1 MTNVVPTGNH
11 CAMHLDSD
19 QKATNV
25 RPQPRKGW
33 LFFVSL
39 IETLLVWLAF
49 SWPLPRQV
57 FSAIPIS
64 AQNAEKYHIRAMIPG
79 DQLQLLY
86 HFWLF
91 SDMVRGK
98 TPFFY
103 NLYEFNT
110 GDDRDRFNPES
121 YFFPFSLL
129 FSIGDFSGNQ
139 AFGWNLAAFV
149 SLWLTLFF
157 SWLLALR
164 FTRRKALALG
174 AALISI
180 VLPYRWA
187 QMLGGSPT
195 GLGMMLVPMLL
206 YGLDLAIRE
215 KQAFGAWLAGLA
227 ILFAAWTDT
236 HVFFFSC
243 LSLPFWTFAL
253 VILCDN
259 FRWLRISSY
268 LAMIR
273 ALWPVAFM
281 AVLAFATGNLF
292 SALSGQQVM
301 KARGLHDTTL
311 YAGTWNGFFDLQATG
326 PSSHIYLGYG
336 LAAWTAMSA
345 LVWLAVVLQR
355 KKRESSDTRAIL
367 FLLLILGFTGLVLCL
382 SLGPRGP
389 FGGAAFLAIRHWI
402 SPYRMIRQA
411 AKIFCLLPVCLLFLT
426 ALPWELALKTSR
438 CRFLYKL
445 WPALLVAFIVESWM
459 RTDASLTSLDR
470 DQGAYRL
477 AAEDARNHGKD
488 PRVLVL
494 PLWPGD
500 SHYTS
505 VYQYYCSLYR
515 IRMVNGYRPF
525 LPEGYYENTFLFYE
539 SLNQGGLTGQQAD
552 HLLASGVH
560 YILLHENLFPEKVSP
575 FPVGNTLQKLLN
587 HPRLELLG
595 RDATVWAF
603 KILPQAQPDRKAV
616 SFMPACFP
624 TRSWEIEDHPSVQ
637 SITNRPGSSGFGSYL
652 RLLGEGAQVTMPGV
666 GVVDTPPPA
675 WCLRARGNGT
685 IRFGTNAWDR
695 QEQRIRTDSWK
706 WFTVPVSMTSSY
718 DRIRAQIVLASGEV
732 DLDSLFL
739 TAGNWKSPESG
750 ETVSMPVPSFFHG
763 GFTADTFDGV
773 VFRKNYDP
781 VAVSIYGPK
790 LPLDPGVYRL
800 EMKHASEAPAQT
812 ALGRLFLNQAGKN
825 NEIVVPVL
833 AGQPCVIDF
842 KQPDNLPFRATFV
855 FDRNADMTVRDI
867 TLTRLE

>member
-1 MTNVVPTGNH
+1 M
-11 CAMHLDSD
+11 
-19 QKATNV
+19 NV
-25 RPQPRKGW
+25 RAQPRKGW
-33 LFFVSL
+33 ILLASL
-39 IETLLVWLAF
+39 MVTFLLWLVV

-139 AFGWNLAAFV
+139 AFGWNLTAFV

-157 SWLLALR
+157 SWLLALG
-164 FTRRKALALG
+164 FTRRKFLALG

-180 VLPYRWA
+180 ALPYRWA

-206 YGLDLAIRE
+206 YGLDLAIR
-215 KQAFGAWLAGLA
+215 KKTAVGAWLAGFA
-227 ILFAAWTDT
+227 ILFGAWTDT

-243 LSLPFWTFAL
+243 LSLPFWVLAL
-253 VILCDN
+253 VVLSDD
-259 FRWLRISSY
+259 FRWLRFSSY
-268 LAMIR
+268 LTMIR
-273 ALWPVAFM
+273 LLWPVALM

-301 KARGLHDTTL
+301 KARGIHDIALFT
-311 YAGTWNGFFDLQATG
+311 GTWKGFFDLHATG

-336 LAAWTAMSA
+336 LAAWMALSVLAWLVAMA
-345 LVWLAVVLQR
+345 QR
-355 KKRESSDTRAIL
+355 RKRDPADLRASL
-367 FLLLILGFTGLVLCL
+367 FLFLVLGFTALALCL

-389 FGGAAFLAIRHWI
+389 FHGMAFTALRHWVP
-402 SPYRMIRQA
+402 PYRMIRQS
-411 AKIFCLLPVCLLFLT
+411 AKIFCLLPVCFMFL
-426 ALPWELALKTSR
+426 AILPWELALKTGR
-438 CRFLYKL
+438 FRFLYKL
-445 WPALLVAFIVESWM
+445 WPILLLVFIVESAL

-470 DQGAYRL
+470 EQRAYRL
-477 AAEDARNHGKD
+477 AAEDARSGGKE
-488 PRVLVL
+488 PHALIL

-505 VYQYYCSLYR
+505 VYQYNCSLYR

-525 LPEGYYENTFLFYE
+525 LPAGYYENTFLFFE
-539 SLNQGGLTGQQAD
+539 SLNQGDLSDPQAD

-560 YILLHENLFPEKVSP
+560 YLLLHENLFPEKVSP

-595 RDATVWAF
+595 HDNTVWAF
-603 KILPQAQPDRKAV
+603 KILPQNQDGKQTV
-616 SFMPACFP
+616 DFMHVYCP

-637 SITNRPGSSGFGSYL
+637 SITNRPGASGFDSYL
-652 RLLGEGAQVTMPGV
+652 RLLGEGSQVTMPAV
-666 GVVDTPPPA
+666 SVADTPAPL
-675 WCLRARGNGT
+675 WCLRARGDGT
-685 IRFGTNAWDR
+685 IRFGTNGSDR
-695 QEQRIRTDSWK
+695 QTQRIRTDAWK
-706 WFTVPVSMTSSY
+706 WFSIPVSMTSRY
-718 DRIRAQIVLASGEV
+718 ERIHPLIAMESGEV

-739 TAGNWKSPESG
+739 TAGTWKIPESG
-750 ETVSMPVPSFFHG
+750 ETISMTAPSFFHG
-763 GFTADTFDGV
+763 GYTLDTLDTV
-773 VFRKNYDP
+773 VFRKDYDP
-781 VAVSIYGPK
+781 VAVSLYGPR

-800 EMKHASEAPAQT
+800 EMKHESEAPAGT
-812 ALGRLFLNQAGKN
+812 TLGRLFLNQAGKSS
-825 NEIVVPVL
+825 ELVMPVL
-833 AGQPCVIDF
+833 ADRPCVIEF
-842 KQPDNLPFRATFV
+842 KQTDDLPFRIAFV
-855 FDRNADMTVRDI
+855 FDRNANMTVRKF